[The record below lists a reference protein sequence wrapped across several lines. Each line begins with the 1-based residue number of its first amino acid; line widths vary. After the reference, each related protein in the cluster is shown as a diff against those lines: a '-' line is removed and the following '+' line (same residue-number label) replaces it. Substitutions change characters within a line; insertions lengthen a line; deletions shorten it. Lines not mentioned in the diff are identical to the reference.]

1 MTSLYG
7 WAVQSKLH
15 TVRESCSPRASFS
28 LRHALLEH
36 PDQNHSGSPGRETQL
51 SLSVTWIQSTGK
63 RRPSALYGSVAPSV
77 HMVHPMSR
85 DGRHEYRLVKPGEAH
100 SFSSVQNTP
109 VQRFLYMIGAIVK
122 RRMSAN
128 LTVFRPERPC
138 VVLR

>member
-85 DGRHEYRLVKPGEAH
+85 DGRHEYRLVNPVRRIPLPPCK
-100 SFSSVQNTP
+100 NTP
-109 VQRFLYMIGAIVK
+109 VQQFLYMIGAIVK
-122 RRMSAN
+122 RRLSAN
-128 LTVFRPERPC
+128 LFVFGPERPR
-138 VVLR
+138 VV